1 MSDGKA
7 AWLAELAP
15 AHAPAAPGWWPL
27 APGWWVVAAL
37 TLISIAAIAYWQ
49 TRPSVRLRRIAL
61 RELERLEGLASDD
74 QALAIAIENLLRRY
88 AVARFGRTAVA
99 SLSGE
104 RWVSFVV
111 AHGGRAW
118 AGTAGS
124 DLLRAAWGS
133 AVAADRRAWLSG
145 ARDFLKARK

>member
-27 APGWWVVAAL
+27 APGWWVVSAL
-37 TLISIAAIAYWQ
+37 ILISIAYWQ

-61 RELERLEGLASDD
+61 RDLERLEELASDD

-88 AVARFGRTAVA
+88 ALARFGRAAVA
-99 SLSGE
+99 GLSGE
-104 RWVSFVV
+104 RWVGFVV
-111 AHGGRAW
+111 AHGGHAW

-124 DLLRAAWGS
+124 HLLRAAWGS
-133 AVAADRRAWLSG
+133 AVEADRGAWLSG